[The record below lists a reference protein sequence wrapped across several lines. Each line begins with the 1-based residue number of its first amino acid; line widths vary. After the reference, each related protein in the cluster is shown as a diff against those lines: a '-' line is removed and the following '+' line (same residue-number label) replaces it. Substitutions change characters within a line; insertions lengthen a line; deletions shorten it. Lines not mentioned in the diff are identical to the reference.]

1 MSGLKKKKFNKE
13 EYEIL
18 DHDEVPGFRT
28 AFHIII
34 VVAVVYFIYIF
45 ANGGAHVAGH

>member
-1 MSGLKKKKFNKE
+1 MGIKKKKFNE
-13 EYEIL
+13 EEFEVL

-34 VVAVVYFIYIF
+34 SVAVIYFIYIF
-45 ANGGAHVAGH
+45 SHVSH

>member
-1 MSGLKKKKFNKE
+1 MGGVKKKKFNGE

-34 VVAVVYFIYIF
+34 TVAVIYFIYIF
-45 ANGGAHVAGH
+45 SNAH

>member
-1 MSGLKKKKFNKE
+1 MGIKKKKFNGE
-13 EYEIL
+13 EFEVL

-34 VVAVVYFIYIF
+34 SVAVIYFIFIF
-45 ANGGAHVAGH
+45 SHVAHG